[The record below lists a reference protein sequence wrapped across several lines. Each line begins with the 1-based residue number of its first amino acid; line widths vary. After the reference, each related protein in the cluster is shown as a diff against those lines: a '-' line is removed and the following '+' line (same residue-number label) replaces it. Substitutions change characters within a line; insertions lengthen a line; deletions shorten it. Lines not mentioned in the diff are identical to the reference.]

1 MGFEITND
9 EMIMITISYQTSSFL
24 ILETNYVLQTVGE
37 MFTKNSWRR

>member
-24 ILETNYVLQTVGE
+24 ILETNYVLQIVGE

>member
-24 ILETNYVLQTVGE
+24 ILERNYVLQIVGE
-37 MFTKNSWRR
+37 MFTKNS